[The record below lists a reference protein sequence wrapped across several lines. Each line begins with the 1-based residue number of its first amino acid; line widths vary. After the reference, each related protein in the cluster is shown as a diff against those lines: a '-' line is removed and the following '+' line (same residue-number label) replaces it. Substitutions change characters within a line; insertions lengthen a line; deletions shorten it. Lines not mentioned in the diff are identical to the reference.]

1 VFLLNSRY
9 PLVCATHPWLPTD
22 GSRLSRS
29 YASNL
34 PSSFSIVLSSALVCS
49 TSPPVSVSGTV
60 YTPELFPGTL
70 QWHTQS
76 DKHAPDFR
84 SVTSGRL
91 GSVNPIP
98 IDYGFRPHLRGR
110 LTLRGLTLRRNPWTF
125 GDRVSHSVCRYSCQH
140 SHFRYLQEESPRSL
154 RRPTERSATAC
165 KMLHK
170 PTASADGLSP
180 VTFSAQG
187 FY

>member
-1 VFLLNSRY
+1 MFLLNSRY
-9 PLVCATHPWLPTD
+9 PLLCATRAWLPKHR
-22 GSRLSRS
+22 SRLSRS

-60 YTPELFPGTL
+60 SSPELFPGTRAKPG
-70 QWHTQS
+70 QS
-76 DKHAPDFR
+76 DKPRQQSA

-91 GSVNPIP
+91 RNIHLIP
-98 IDYGFRPHLRGR
+98 IDYGFRPRLRGR

-140 SHFRYLQEESPRSL
+140 SHFRYLHHPSRVWL
-154 RRPTERSATAC
+154 HGRTERSATEQSIHC
-165 KMLHK
+165 QQ
-170 PTASADGLSP
+170 SG
-180 VTFSAQG
+180 VRQ
-187 FY
+187 